1 MKKRIQI
8 LELLVFVFFS
18 VSMYSQFSDVPENIK
33 TIIFKSS
40 NTNNSFLNYGEQ
52 FELSFDDLDSDEKN
66 YYYQINHFDYKWS
79 DSNLLKSEFLNG
91 FDDLRITEHRNSFNT
106 LQSFT
111 HYKIKIPNEDVSIKI
126 SGNYSISIHLSNGEE
141 VFEKKFSIIANTVP
155 IKISISK
162 SNIVKDIDTNQK
174 IKTTILCENC
184 TKLFNSASSLKMIII
199 KNNNWLNSQ
208 IIEKPKYILSDK
220 LIYDDIEFNGGNEF
234 LNFDNSN
241 INSTNLRIYKTTLTD
256 LYNNFL
262 TKDKE
267 RTNSFYEYNP
277 DINGEYVINSNTNF
291 DIDIEND
298 YARIF
303 FNFKTDNYDL
313 NKNIYLI
320 GKFNDFI
327 INENYKLLYDQ
338 KTKSYKG
345 SFLFKQGFY
354 NYKYAFNNKLNKKEV
369 QYFEGNFW
377 ETENTYRVLLFHKK
391 INDKYYKIIGTN
403 VVSSI
408 NIKN

>member
-277 DINGEYVINSNTNF
+277 DTVSYTHLTLPTS
-291 DIDIEND
+291 
-298 YARIF
+298 YA
-303 FNFKTDNYDL
+303 
-313 NKNIYLI
+313 
-320 GKFNDFI
+320 
-327 INENYKLLYDQ
+327 
-338 KTKSYKG
+338 
-345 SFLFKQGFY
+345 
-354 NYKYAFNNKLNKKEV
+354 V
-369 QYFEGNFW
+369 
-377 ETENTYRVLLFHKK
+377 
-391 INDKYYKIIGTN
+391 
-403 VVSSI
+403 
-408 NIKN
+408 

>member
-234 LNFDNSN
+234 LNFDNSI

-267 RTNSFYEYNP
+267 RTNGFYEYNP

>member
-91 FDDLRITEHRNSFNT
+91 FDDLRITEYQNSFNT

-241 INSTNLRIYKTTLTD
+241 INSSNLRIYKTTLTD

-291 DIDIEND
+291 DIDLEND

>member
-1 MKKRIQI
+1 
-8 LELLVFVFFS
+8 
-18 VSMYSQFSDVPENIK
+18 
-33 TIIFKSS
+33 
-40 NTNNSFLNYGEQ
+40 
-52 FELSFDDLDSDEKN
+52 
-66 YYYQINHFDYKWS
+66 
-79 DSNLLKSEFLNG
+79 
-91 FDDLRITEHRNSFNT
+91 
-106 LQSFT
+106 
-111 HYKIKIPNEDVSIKI
+111 VSIKI

-141 VFEKKFSIIANTVP
+141 VFEKKFSITTNTVP

-162 SNIVKDIDTNQK
+162 SNIVKDINTNQK
-174 IKTTILCENC
+174 IKTTITCKNC
-184 TKLFNSASSLKMIII
+184 TKLFNSSSSLKMIII

-220 LIYDDIEFNGGNEF
+220 LIYDDIKFNGGNEF

-241 INSTNLRIYKTTLTD
+241 INSTNLRIYKTTLTN

-277 DINGEYVINSNTNF
+277 DINGEYVINSNINY
-291 DIDIEND
+291 DMDIEND

-320 GKFNDFI
+320 GKFNDFT

-354 NYKYAFNNKLNKKEV
+354 NYKYGFNNNLNKKEL

-403 VVSSI
+403 VLSSI

>member
-141 VFEKKFSIIANTVP
+141 VFEKKFSIISNTVP

>member
-66 YYYQINHFDYKWS
+66 YYYQINHFDYMWS
-79 DSNLLKSEFLNG
+79 DSNLSKSEFLNG

>member
-162 SNIVKDIDTNQK
+162 SNIVKNIDTNQK

>member
-1 MKKRIQI
+1 MKKKNQI
-8 LELLVFVFFS
+8 LEQLVFVFFS
-18 VSMYSQFSDVPENIK
+18 ISMYSQISYIPENIK
-33 TIIFKSS
+33 TIVFKSS
-40 NTNNSFLNYGEQ
+40 NTNDSFLNYGDQ

-79 DSNLLKSEFLNG
+79 DSNLSKSEFLNG
-91 FDDLRITEHRNSFNT
+91 FDDLRISEYRNSFNT

-141 VFEKKFSIIANTVP
+141 VFEKKFSITTNTVP

-162 SNIVKDIDTNQK
+162 SNIVKDINTNQK
-174 IKTTILCENC
+174 IKTTITCKNC
-184 TKLFNSASSLKMIII
+184 TKLFNSSSSLKMIII

-220 LIYDDIEFNGGNEF
+220 LIYDDIKFNGGNEF

-241 INSTNLRIYKTTLTD
+241 INSTNLRIYKTTLTN

-277 DINGEYVINSNTNF
+277 DINGEYVINSNINY
-291 DIDIEND
+291 DMDIEND
-298 YARIF
+298 YARVF

-320 GKFNDFI
+320 GKFNDFT
-327 INENYKLLYDQ
+327 INENYKLQYDQ

-354 NYKYAFNNKLNKKEV
+354 NYKYGFNNNLNKKEL

-403 VVSSI
+403 VLSSI

>member
-141 VFEKKFSIIANTVP
+141 VFEKKFSIISNTVP

-162 SNIVKDIDTNQK
+162 SNIVKDIDTHQK

-241 INSTNLRIYKTTLTD
+241 INSTNLRIYKTTLTN

-262 TKDKE
+262 TKDKG

-354 NYKYAFNNKLNKKEV
+354 NYKYAFNNKLSKKEV

>member
-66 YYYQINHFDYKWS
+66 YYYQINHFDYMWS
-79 DSNLLKSEFLNG
+79 DSNLSKSEFLNG

-369 QYFEGNFW
+369 QYFEVNFW

>member
-369 QYFEGNFW
+369 HYFEGNFW

>member
-1 MKKRIQI
+1 MKKRIQF
-8 LELLVFVFFS
+8 LELLIFVFFS
-18 VSMYSQFSDVPENIK
+18 VSMYSQFSDVPKNIK

-162 SNIVKDIDTNQK
+162 SNIVKNIDTNQK

-303 FNFKTDNYDL
+303 FNFKTDNFDL